1 MDMLII
7 NRNCP
12 TDVTRVTDI
21 NDFECWLYNHRDALD
36 NYNYYELGY
45 HTAELVNDWPED
57 YYQRRKD
64 MIDAVWA

>member
-7 NRNCP
+7 NRNNP
-12 TDVTRVTDI
+12 ADVTRVTDI
-21 NDFECWLYNHRDALD
+21 NDFECWLYNHRDALG

-45 HTAELVNDWPED
+45 HTAELVNDWLED